1 MGGPS
6 SKTISGNTVMLEEA
20 EPRTCGDIEDIE
32 VDALCNTQSI
42 FKLDTEIANRAI
54 DFRVAE

>member
-1 MGGPS
+1 
-6 SKTISGNTVMLEEA
+6 MLEEA